1 MRYFFNIRDGETF
14 IADPE
19 GSDLGS
25 LEAAI
30 DEAKANAREMIAE
43 RLRTG
48 AALRDQVFELTNDS
62 GDIVARIDFKDVL
75 H

>member
-1 MRYFFNIRDGETF
+1 
-14 IADPE
+14 
-19 GSDLGS
+19 
-25 LEAAI
+25 
-30 DEAKANAREMIAE
+30 MIAE

-48 AALRDQVFELTNDS
+48 AALRDQVFELTNES